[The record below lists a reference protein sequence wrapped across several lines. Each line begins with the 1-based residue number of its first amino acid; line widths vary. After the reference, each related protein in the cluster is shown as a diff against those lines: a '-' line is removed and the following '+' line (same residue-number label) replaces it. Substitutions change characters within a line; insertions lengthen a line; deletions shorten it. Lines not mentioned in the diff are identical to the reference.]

1 MQAFPDP
8 ASDASVL
15 ETGLTAVKQEDYQG
29 AIAALEQYLTST
41 VEKDTPNS
49 IKAQMGL
56 IVAYSRQDRIG
67 DAIALCQPLHNSQN
81 RKVQDWATR
90 MLTELSSQAKPIET
104 GFTLLEAVPKAPR
117 RTFELSSNH
126 SPQRQSSQRSPKMT
140 AAQTETLSSSTLSSS
155 KIPLTLKTL
164 PSSSPSSHST
174 PHNTHL
180 WRNAGRSQRW
190 QPLTKL
196 SPARLQWA
204 EMGTIAALLLLICGL
219 FASTSAV
226 QVLWLRFATKHL
238 KWSAFIPPISTPFWF
253 IVLALVGLFI
263 ASPWILD
270 ALLKYLY
277 GMRSLSTAS
286 LAKYSAETHRL
297 LPRFSQQHHISL
309 PTLGLLPTEAPLAF
323 TYGSHPKMA
332 RIVVSQGLLDQ
343 LEDDEIAAVYA
354 GELAHIA
361 NWSFALMSLV
371 AVVIQLPYVLYWQ
384 AARLSDWMQQR
395 ARLGQKENQ
404 WIALL
409 LKGGATVIA
418 IASTTS
424 YGIFRLLRWSG
435 LWLAK
440 ARIRYSDRA
449 ACNLTGNPNGLAR
462 AVLKIAIATTQTI
475 QQHRQTDYLLE
486 GFELLSP
493 IGYRNALHIGSVTD
507 QTALKPRLLWDQIN
521 PDRHW
526 LALNNSHSLMGER
539 CQQLMHYANY
549 WQLEP
554 EVELEPSPEL
564 IRSKIWLQG
573 APLWGVGI
581 GGAIALLLWLTAHL
595 AYRLGH
601 QQLNWLATDY
611 RLFFSFTLMGF
622 GIGTILRFNSFFP
635 DLHSV
640 EGSAQAS
647 EQTALLP
654 LIIQPDAAPVDSH
667 PIRLTGTLL
676 GRTGVGNALAQDL
689 LLQTSDGLISLH
701 YLSQL
706 GAIGN
711 LLPQPTRPQ
720 DLIQRSVVVTG
731 WFRRGATPWVDVAT
745 IRSEKKG
752 RSERGQSCRSGHQ
765 SWSALLAAIATLI
778 GVLLIL

>member
-15 ETGLTAVKQEDYQG
+15 ETGLTAVKQENYQG
-29 AIAALEQYLTST
+29 AIAALEQYLAST
-41 VEKDTPNS
+41 VEKDTPSS

-67 DAIALCQPLHNSQN
+67 DAIVLCQSLHSSQN
-81 RKVQDWATR
+81 RKVQEWATR
-90 MLTELSSQAKPIET
+90 MLTELSNQAKPIET

-117 RTFELSSNH
+117 RTVDLSSHH
-126 SPQRQSSQRSPKMT
+126 SPQRPSSQRSPNTT
-140 AAQTETLSSSTLSSS
+140 AAQTETLASSTLSSS
-155 KIPLTLKTL
+155 KASPTLKTL
-164 PSSSPSSHST
+164 PSSSPPSHST
-174 PHNTHL
+174 PQTYL

-190 QPLTKL
+190 QPLPKL
-196 SPARLQWA
+196 NPARLQWA
-204 EMGTIAALLLLICGL
+204 EMGTIAALLLLICAL

-323 TYGSHPKMA
+323 AYGSHPKTA

-361 NWSFALMSLV
+361 NWNFALMSLV

-384 AARLSDWMQQR
+384 TARLSDWMQQR
-395 ARLGQKENQ
+395 ARLGQKENK

-409 LKGGATVIA
+409 LKVGAAVMA
-418 IASTTS
+418 IVSTIS

-449 ACNLTGNPNGLAR
+449 ACNLTGNPNGLVR
-462 AVLKIAIATTQTI
+462 AVLKIAIATTQNI
-475 QQHRQTDYLLE
+475 QQHGQTDYLLE

-493 IGYRNALHIGSVTD
+493 IGYRNALHIGSVVD
-507 QTALKPRLLWDQIN
+507 QTALKSRLLWDQIN

-539 CQQLMHYANY
+539 CQQLMHYANS

-554 EVELEPSPEL
+554 EVELEPPPEPM
-564 IRSKIWLQG
+564 RSKIWLQG

-581 GGAIALLLWLTAHL
+581 GGAIALLLWLMAHL

-611 RLFFSFTLMGF
+611 TLFFSFTLMGF
-622 GIGTILRFNSFFP
+622 GIGTLLRFNSFFP

-640 EGSAQAS
+640 ERSAQAS
-647 EQTALLP
+647 EQPALLP

-689 LLQTSDGLISLH
+689 LLQTSDGLIPLH

-731 WFRRGATPWVDVAT
+731 WFRRGATPWVDVSM
-745 IRSEKKG
+745 IRSDKSEKG
-752 RSERGQSCRSGHQ
+752 RSCRSGHQ
-765 SWSALLAAIATLI
+765 GWSAILAAIAILI